1 MLSRL
6 TLERRLLQG
15 ALQLPAL
22 ALRPLKGRS
31 VRLDGQRLDDRAQIL
46 IRLLAQNQIA
56 PQNLDPYTARKRY
69 RRMIEV
75 MDPLAPQC
83 ERVMHRDIPRPD
95 GSLMNARLYTP
106 YGPKRPPLIV
116 FFHGGGFVIGSL
128 GTHDAFCRSLAVAS
142 DAAVLSVDY
151 RLSPENAFP
160 AAFDDAMT
168 AFDWACDH
176 ASALGVDPTRIGVCG
191 DSAGATLAFHV
202 VYQRRGAALPSRYL
216 LFYPATDFTGCGL
229 DGEPHPSRALFSDGF
244 LLTGGLLDWFK
255 AQAFPR
261 ADLRDPRISP
271 LLIEDLKGCA
281 PGRIITA
288 GFDPLRDEGEA
299 MVARL
304 RAAGCSTCH
313 RRHGDL
319 YHSFIDA
326 TRLIP
331 RAHEAVT
338 ESGHWMRSALL
349 AGL

>member
-6 TLERRLLQG
+6 ALERRLLKG
-15 ALQLPAL
+15 VLQLPRI

-31 VRLDGQRLDDRAQIL
+31 VRLDGQRLDARAQVL
-46 IRLLAQNQIA
+46 IRFLSQNQIK
-56 PQNLDPYTARKRY
+56 PQNLTPYVARKRY

-83 ERVMHRDIPRPD
+83 ERVMHREIPRPD
-95 GSLMNARLYTP
+95 NSLMNARLYIP
-106 YGPKRPPLIV
+106 YGPKRPPLLV

-128 GTHDAFCRSLAVAS
+128 GTHDAFCRTLAEAA

-151 RLSPENAFP
+151 RLSPEHAFP
-160 AAFDDAMT
+160 AAFEDAT
-168 AFDWACDH
+168 IAFEWAQAH
-176 ASALGVDPTRIGVCG
+176 ASALGVDPERIGVCG
-191 DSAGATLAFHV
+191 DSAGGTLAFHV
-202 VYQRRGAALPSRYL
+202 VHQNRGKPLPSRYL
-216 LFYPATDFTGCGL
+216 LFYPATDFAGRGD
-229 DGEPHPSRALFSDGF
+229 DGEPFPSRTLFAEDF
-244 LLTGGLLDWFK
+244 LLTAELLEWFTQQGL
-255 AQAFPR
+255 R
-261 ADLRDPRISP
+261 GADLSDPRLSP

-299 MVARL
+299 LVARL

-326 TRLIP
+326 TRLVP
-331 RAHEAVT
+331 RAHEALV
-338 ESGHWMRSALL
+338 ESGHWIRSALL
-349 AGL
+349 GGL